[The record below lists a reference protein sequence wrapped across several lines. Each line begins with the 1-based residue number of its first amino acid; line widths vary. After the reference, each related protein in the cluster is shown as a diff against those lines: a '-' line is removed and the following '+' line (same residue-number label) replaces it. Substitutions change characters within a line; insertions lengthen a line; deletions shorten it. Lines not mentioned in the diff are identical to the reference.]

1 MSTVDTV
8 FLIITACALS
18 LFFLLGSVLLVFAIQ
33 IANRVKKV
41 VAKADS
47 VVDSVEAAAEVFK
60 DTSGNLA
67 VIKLVRNIIKFAKKG
82 GQK

>member
-1 MSTVDTV
+1 VSQ
-8 FLIITACALS
+8 A
-18 LFFLLGSVLLVFAIQ
+18 
-33 IANRVKKV
+33 KKV

-60 DTSGNLA
+60 DTTGHLA
-67 VIKLVRNIIKFAKKG
+67 IIKLVRNIIKFAKKG

>member
-18 LFFLLGSVLLVFAIQ
+18 LFFLLGSVLMVCAIVVV
-33 IANRVKKV
+33 NRAKKV
-41 VAKADS
+41 VAKAES

-60 DTSGNLA
+60 DTHGKLA
-67 VIKLVRNIIKFAKKG
+67 IIKLVRNIIKHVRKG
-82 GQK
+82 D